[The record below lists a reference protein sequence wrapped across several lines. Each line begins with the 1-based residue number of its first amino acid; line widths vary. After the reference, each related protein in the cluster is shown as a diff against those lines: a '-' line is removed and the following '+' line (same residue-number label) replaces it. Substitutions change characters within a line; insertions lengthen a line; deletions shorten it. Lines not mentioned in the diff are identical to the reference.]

1 MGQSAAEQEAL
12 RRALGELMRR
22 MGEAGMEIPRALG
35 KAEMQMRNARGALQ
49 EGQPGEAGEAQGQAI
64 DSMQQAGQ
72 AMMQQLQEQMARQQG
87 EGPGGQPQANGRRG
101 RDPLGRATRNDG
113 GMDTRGVE
121 VPEESDLGRARDV
134 LEELY
139 RRAGDRNRPPVELDY
154 YQRLLDRF

>member
-1 MGQSAAEQEAL
+1 MGL

-35 KAEMQMRNARGALQ
+35 QAEMQMRDARGALQ
-49 EGQPGEAGEAQGQAI
+49 QGEPGEAAGAQSQAI

-72 AMMQQLQEQMARQQG
+72 AMMEQLQEQMARQQG
-87 EGPGGQPQANGRRG
+87 EGPGVQPQPNGRRG

-139 RRAGDRNRPPVELDY
+139 RRSGDRSRPSLELDY
-154 YQRLLDRF
+154 YRRLLDRF